1 MEILRKVGKEDQGLN
16 LTETRYQAIP
26 RVLVFLRH
34 GSEVLLIKGATD
46 KHIWA
51 NLYNGVGGHIEQDE
65 DVLTAARREVNEETG
80 LEISDLELKAIVNI
94 DAANPIRGIMLF
106 VFTGWA
112 TERRTI
118 PSEEGELEWIPT
130 TAIYNLALVED
141 LEWLLPRVLNET
153 HSSSPAFLHYS
164 YDENDKLVIRET
176 E

>member
-1 MEILRKVGKEDQGLN
+1 LEILRNVGKEDQGLN
-16 LTETRYQAIP
+16 LTQSRYQAVP

-46 KHIWA
+46 KRIWA
-51 NLYNGVGGHIEQDE
+51 NLYNGVGGHIETDE
-65 DVLTAARREVNEETG
+65 DVLTAARREVKEETG

-94 DAANPIRGIMLF
+94 DAGDPIRGIMMF

-112 TERRTI
+112 SEKRTI
-118 PSEEGELEWIPT
+118 SSEEGELEWVPT
-130 TAIYNLALVED
+130 SAIYNQALVED
-141 LEWLLPRVLNET
+141 LEWLLPRVLKDT
-153 HSSSPAFLHYS
+153 QPSSPAFLHYS